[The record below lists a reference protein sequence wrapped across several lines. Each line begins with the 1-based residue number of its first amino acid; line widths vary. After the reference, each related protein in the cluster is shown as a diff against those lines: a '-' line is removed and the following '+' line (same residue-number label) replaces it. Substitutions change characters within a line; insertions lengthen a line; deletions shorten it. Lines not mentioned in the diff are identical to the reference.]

1 MVKRELKLFHPG
13 RVVFF
18 LACVLAEMAPV
29 ADHGMVYAKA
39 DAVLAANT
47 QVSGIDEKGNLALRQ
62 VLQLVLQNNP
72 ELAAFSKEIEAREG
86 TKLQAGLFSNPELSI
101 EAEDI
106 NSSNKSIQ
114 KFATFRISQ
123 LIELGGK
130 RSARMNV
137 AALGQELASQ
147 AYAAKRLEIIARTAS
162 AFIDVLENQEQVS
175 VMEDTLHLVQAAMES
190 VVKRVE
196 AGKAPPMEAIRSKV
210 ALSTANIELEQ
221 ARRNLTA
228 ARVKLALL
236 WGESEPRFNQTLG
249 ELESFVEIP
258 RFDQLVKYLE
268 NNPLVLQSLKNVAQ
282 REAMVELE
290 KTRKIPDITVG
301 AGVRRYLETDDTTA
315 VLNMS
320 IPIPIFNRNQGNE
333 LEARQRLNKAI
344 DERMSV
350 ELQLRTE
357 FTRNY
362 ESLLAAR
369 NEIKVLHDEVL
380 PGAQNAF
387 EITNRGYQL
396 GKFSFL
402 EMLDAQRA
410 FFQNRILYVRALAN
424 YQRLVNAIEQLIA
437 TPLADSAK
445 DSTRLDN
452 QGKERI
458 Q

>member
-1 MVKRELKLFHPG
+1 MMEYQAIKRKSRLFCLG
-13 RVVFF
+13 KIICF
-18 LACVLAEMAPV
+18 LACVLTGIIPV
-29 ADHGMVYAKA
+29 AVS
-39 DAVLAANT
+39 AVQSGEGQ
-47 QVSGIDEKGNLALRQ
+47 QVRYVSEKGDLVLQQ

-72 ELAAFSKEIEAREG
+72 ELAAFSRETKAREG
-86 TKLQAGLFSNPELSI
+86 AKLQAGLFSNPEFSI

-106 NSSNKSIQ
+106 NSSNNTIQ
-114 KFATFRISQ
+114 KLTTFRISQ

-130 RSARMNV
+130 RSARINV

-147 AYAAKRLEIIARTAS
+147 AYTAKRLEIIARTAS
-162 AFIDVLENQEQVS
+162 AFVDVLENQAQVN
-175 VMEDTLHLVQAAMES
+175 VLEDTLHLVQAAMES

-196 AGKAPPMEAIRSKV
+196 AGKAPPMEAIRSQV

-221 ARRNLTA
+221 ARRNLIAT
-228 ARVKLALL
+228 RTKLALL
-236 WGESEPRFNQTLG
+236 WGESEPRFNQVLG

-258 RFDQLVKYLE
+258 AFDQLVKRLE
-268 NNPLVLQSLKNVAQ
+268 TNPLVLQSLKNIAQ

-290 KTRKIPDITVG
+290 KARKIPDITIG
-301 AGVRRYLETDDTTA
+301 AGVRRYLGTDDTTA

-320 IPIPIFNRNQGNE
+320 IPIPVFNRNQGNE
-333 LEARQRLNKAI
+333 LEARHRLSKAM

-369 NEIKVLHDEVL
+369 NEIRVLHDEVL

-402 EMLDAQRA
+402 EMLDTQRA

-424 YQRLVNAIEQLIA
+424 YQRLVNTIEQLIA
-437 TPLADSAK
+437 APLADSAVN
-445 DSTRLDN
+445 STRLDN
-452 QGKERI
+452 QGKEHI